1 MYALRTGVVRV
12 IGRAANKGAGVSI
25 NEVIVWILM
34 ICMALGGLDRAIGN
48 RFGLGEKF
56 EEGINAMGPLALSM
70 VGVYSLSPIL
80 AKLLGPVITPIYELV
95 GADPAM
101 FAGTLLA
108 NDMGGYPLATQ
119 LTDNIDAQ
127 RLSGLVLGAMMGAT
141 IVFTIPVAL
150 GIINKE
156 DRPFLARGVMA
167 GIVTI
172 PFGVIVSGLVAGMD
186 FGFVLRN
193 TIPIIFV
200 AILLAA
206 GLWFKADAMTTGFL
220 WFGKGLVFVISIGLV
235 IGILQA
241 MLGLF
246 PEAIDTNG
254 GDAFVLAGA
263 VGADGVVTDSAW
275 YMLPA
280 TDGFAIV
287 ASIAM
292 ALAGAFPAV
301 HLIIT
306 FGRKPL
312 AAAGKLLGVNDT
324 AAGGFIATL
333 ANNIA
338 MFEIM
343 KNMDARGKIL
353 NAAFAVSA
361 AFAFGDHLGFTAGVD
376 QEMIA
381 PVISG
386 KLVAGVLG
394 IAVAY
399 LLFSRT
405 FKSFEE
411 AVEPEMAVATVGAGD
426 DSSAI
431 VEERLIGDA
440 DVDPDARP
448 PFGEDAPKRR
458 DPEV

>member
-1 MYALRTGVVRV
+1 M
-12 IGRAANKGAGVSI
+12 SI

-34 ICMALGGLDRAIGN
+34 VCMALGGIDRAIGN

-70 VGVYSLSPIL
+70 VGVYSLSPVL
-80 AKLLGPVITPIYELV
+80 AKVLQPVLGPVFKLV

-108 NDMGGYPLATQ
+108 NDMGGYPLALQMTGNP
-119 LTDNIDAQ
+119 DVQ

-150 GIINKE
+150 GIINND

-172 PFGVIVSGLVAGMD
+172 PFGVLVSGLVAGMNL
-186 FGFVLRN
+186 GFVARN
-193 TIPIIFV
+193 TIPIVLV
-200 AILLAA
+200 AILLAL

-220 WFGKGLVFVISIGLV
+220 WFGKGLVFVISIGLI

-241 MLGLF
+241 MLSLW
-246 PEAIDTNG
+246 PTAVDVNG
-254 GDAFVLAGA
+254 SNVFVLTGS
-263 VGADGVVTDSAW
+263 VGADGVAGSDAW
-275 YMLPA
+275 YLLPA

-301 HLIIT
+301 HLIVT
-306 FGRKPL
+306 FGKKPL

-361 AFAFGDHLGFTAGVD
+361 AFAFGDHLGFTAGVQPD
-376 QEMIA
+376 MIA

-386 KLVAGVLG
+386 KLVAGILG
-394 IAVAY
+394 VAVAY
-399 LLFSRT
+399 LLFART
-405 FKSFEE
+405 FK
-411 AVEPEMAVATVGAGD
+411 AHEPGSAGSAVAVAAG
-426 DSSAI
+426 SA
-431 VEERLIGDA
+431 
-440 DVDPDARP
+440 
-448 PFGEDAPKRR
+448 GEAPG
-458 DPEV
+458 EAGQAEG